1 MSDTVFIRKGSYR
14 NAEITD
20 TEFEMIKPLAE
31 GAKGMFITVNGTG
44 HAGLPDRAVRIK
56 IANAADIGESTNSK
70 PKKSDSEIMD
80 DMRERFRV
88 LDDMTRAS
96 VGGVVRGMVVTGPPG
111 IGKSFGVEKI
121 VDEAE
126 VMKKMG
132 NGGQKFG
139 VEKGAASPIGLYMM
153 LYQYAT
159 KGSLLVLDDSD
170 TILYDELSLNLLKA
184 ALDSGKKRR
193 LAWRS
198 ESKAL
203 EKYGVPEEYEFQGSI
218 IFITNLDFE
227 RTRGKIGAHLEALM
241 SRCHYLD
248 MGISGTHEKFLRCQQ
263 IVQDGML
270 AEYMFNE
277 VEEQEI
283 LDFIHANQTRL
294 RELSLRMVKKI
305 ADLRKFSRKDWRVY
319 AENTCLRNR

>member
-1 MSDTVFIRKGSYR
+1 MSNTVLIHKGKYR
-14 NAEITD
+14 NIDIAD
-20 TEFEMIKPLAE
+20 TEFEVVKGLTQ
-31 GAKGMFITVNGTG
+31 GAKGLFITVNGQG
-44 HAGLPDRAVRIK
+44 HAGLPDRQVRIK
-56 IANAADIGESTNSK
+56 IADTADISTDIIVK
-70 PKKSDSEIMD
+70 PKKTDIEIMD
-80 DMRERFRV
+80 EMRQRFRV
-88 LDDMTRAS
+88 LDDMTRAT
-96 VGGVVRGMVVTGPPG
+96 VDGVVRGMVVTGPPG

-132 NGGQKFG
+132 HGGQKFG
-139 VEKGAASPIGLYMM
+139 VEKGAASPIGLYMLM
-153 LYQYAT
+153 YQYSS

-203 EKYGVPEEYEFQGSI
+203 EKYGVPDEYEFEGAI

-227 RTRGKIGAHLEALM
+227 NTRGKIGAHLEALM

-270 AEYMFNE
+270 ASYMFNNG
-277 VEEQEI
+277 EEQEI
-283 LDFIHANQTRL
+283 LDFIKENQTRL

-305 ADLRKFSRKDWRVY
+305 ADLRKFSKSNWRIY
-319 AENTCLRNR
+319 AENTCLRNK